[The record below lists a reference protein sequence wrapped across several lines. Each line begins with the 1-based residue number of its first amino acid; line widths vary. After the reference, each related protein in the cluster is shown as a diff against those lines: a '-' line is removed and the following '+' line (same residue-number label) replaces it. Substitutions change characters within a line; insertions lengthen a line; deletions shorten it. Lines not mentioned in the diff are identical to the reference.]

1 MPPQQPSQPL
11 ATQLFLKCLTGC
23 VEKRLPNLNP
33 NIFRTAPSAG
43 KRGSQ
48 GHPSTPKDFKQ
59 LIPTAEHL
67 NQKRGSV
74 FKKIDLSVLDFSK
87 IPNYKKTDREMREIM
102 PLLKNNFLTK
112 NLNEEE
118 LTRLACAMKP
128 Q

>member
-1 MPPQQPSQPL
+1 M
-11 ATQLFLKCLTGC
+11 KCLTGY

-33 NIFRTAPSAG
+33 NIFRTAPAADKSH
-43 KRGSQ
+43 

-59 LIPTAEHL
+59 LIPTQEHL

-87 IPNYKKTDREMREIM
+87 IPTYKKTDREMREIM

-112 NLNEEE
+112 NLDEEE
-118 LTRLACAMKP
+118 LAKLACAMKP
-128 Q
+128 